1 MMKKCN
7 VTFIGAFVLGAV
19 ILVVIGVAA
28 LGAGRIFTRHPM
40 FVMYFR
46 GSAKG
51 LDTGA
56 SVVFKGVKVGKVTN
70 IELQYDPAV
79 KSVLIVVLAEINL
92 NAITRSPG
100 NTISRDFFIQLIH
113 EGLKA
118 QFQYQNF
125 MTGQLLIDL
134 DFYPKKPFVLVKSSV
149 AYPQIPTVPSA
160 IEELSKAF
168 EKLPLEELAAKLA
181 RSVEGI
187 ERAANSS
194 EFNKTLLSLR
204 ATLEEIRDLTEN
216 VNTNTVPVIN
226 DVRLTLRDSRK
237 LLNDF
242 DKRSASLLAS
252 MEKTAEAARSAVI
265 QAQEAIKV
273 VEHSGTKDSQL
284 LYQLTQA
291 LEKVGDAADSL
302 RALSDYLNRHPEA
315 LLRGKGA
322 PDE

>member
-1 MMKKCN
+1 MKKLN
-7 VTFIGAFVLGAV
+7 VTLIGVFVLGAV
-19 ILVVIGVAA
+19 ILAIIGVVA
-28 LGAGRIFTRHPM
+28 LGAGRFFTRHPT

-56 SVVFKGVKVGKVTN
+56 SVVFKGVKVGKVTSIGLEYN
-70 IELQYDPAV
+70 PAG

-92 NAITRSPG
+92 KAITRTPG
-100 NTISRDFFIQLIH
+100 ETATQDFFMQLIH

-118 QFQYQNF
+118 QFQYENY

-134 DFYPKKPFVLVKSSV
+134 DFFPQKPFILVKSNL
-149 AYPQIPTVPSA
+149 AYPQIPTMPSA

-168 EKLPLEELAAKLA
+168 ESLPLEELATKLM
-181 RSVEGI
+181 RLMEGV

-194 EFNKTLLSLR
+194 DFRNTLVSLK
-204 ATLEEIRDLTEN
+204 AALDEIRSLTEN
-216 VNTNTVPVIN
+216 INRNAVPLIS
-226 DVRLTLRDSRK
+226 DMRSTLKDSRK
-237 LLNDF
+237 LLQDF
-242 DKRSASLLAS
+242 DKRSVSLLAS
-252 MEKTAEAARSAVI
+252 MEKTTEATRSAVI
-265 QAQEAIKV
+265 KAQDTLKA
-273 VEHSGTKDSQL
+273 VERSGTTDSQL

-291 LEKVGDAADSL
+291 LEKVAAAADSM

-322 PDE
+322 SDEK